1 MPRNTKLLI
10 AAALMLGIGMAGGAA
25 AGRLSGQQLLSL
37 CTANMNGRGNPMAA
51 AECLGFVVGVADT
64 FDCEEAEHGLRWN
77 SSVNI
82 SQPRI
87 VQIVV
92 QHIEQHPTDLMSG
105 GHYVVAH
112 ALAEAFP
119 CPSKTAG
126 N

>member
-1 MPRNTKLLI
+1 MTIRPLLTAVLALALLSPAPAL
-10 AAALMLGIGMAGGAA
+10 AANV
-25 AGRLSGQQLLSL
+25 SGQQLLAL
-37 CTANMNGRGNPMAA
+37 CTANMGGTGNELEA

-82 SQPRI
+82 SQPKI

>member
-1 MPRNTKLLI
+1 MTIRPLLTAVLALALLAPAPAL
-10 AAALMLGIGMAGGAA
+10 AANV
-25 AGRLSGQQLLSL
+25 SGQQLLAL
-37 CTANMNGRGNPMAA
+37 CTANMGGTGNELEA

-82 SQPRI
+82 SQPKI

-92 QHIEQHPTDLMSG
+92 QHIEQHPTDLISG

>member
-1 MPRNTKLLI
+1 MTIRPLLTAVLALALLAPAPAL
-10 AAALMLGIGMAGGAA
+10 AANV
-25 AGRLSGQQLLSL
+25 SGQQLLAL
-37 CTANMNGRGNPMAA
+37 CTANMGGTGNELEA

-82 SQPRI
+82 SQPKI